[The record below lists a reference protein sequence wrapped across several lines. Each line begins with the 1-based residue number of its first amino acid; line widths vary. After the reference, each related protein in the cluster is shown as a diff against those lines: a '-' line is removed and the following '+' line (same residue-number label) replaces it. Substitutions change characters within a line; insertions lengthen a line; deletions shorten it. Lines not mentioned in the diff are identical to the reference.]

1 MTNASRRAYLDHR
14 RAYLDA
20 RLAAIQIEVEEIEAE
35 LAATSDREEPEE
47 LAQGTPAADARF
59 MHSARKELALI
70 IREIEGPNPAQVPR
84 PAALSNKKAQ
94 NNCR

>member
-1 MTNASRRAYLDHR
+1 
-14 RAYLDA
+14 
-20 RLAAIQIEVEEIEAE
+20 VEDIEAE

-47 LAQGTPAADARF
+47 LAQGTPEADARF

-84 PAALSNKKAQ
+84 RAALSNKKAQ